1 MAEFPGVAWFQHL
14 RQAEQTR
21 RKDTERTVVVG
32 IRFSHRS
39 ASAGRHSRNWTRVVG
54 CLLVVLFCC
63 GMADACPTCK
73 DALHTDPAQ
82 ANLMRG
88 YFWSILFMMSM
99 PFVIFSSLGSYFYFQ
114 VRRAR
119 LLQSSQAIGQRQ
131 PSVAAST

>member
-1 MAEFPGVAWFQHL
+1 MGCL
-14 RQAEQTR
+14 
-21 RKDTERTVVVG
+21 VVV
-32 IRFSHRS
+32 
-39 ASAGRHSRNWTRVVG
+39 
-54 CLLVVLFCC
+54 LLCC
-63 GMADACPTCK
+63 GMADAGPTCK

-119 LLQSSQAIGQRQ
+119 LLQSSQTMGQRQ
-131 PSVAAST
+131 PSVVTSA

>member
-1 MAEFPGVAWFQHL
+1 MVDFWTGRFSNLGPAELAGTT
-14 RQAEQTR
+14 E
-21 RKDTERTVVVG
+21 ERTLVVGVRFSNRIATTGRQSRYWTRLMGCLVVV
-32 IRFSHRS
+32 
-39 ASAGRHSRNWTRVVG
+39 
-54 CLLVVLFCC
+54 LLCC

-119 LLQSSQAIGQRQ
+119 LLQSSQTMGQRQ
-131 PSVAAST
+131 PSVVTSA

>member
-1 MAEFPGVAWFQHL
+1 MDTRSANRIAAAGHHL
-14 RQAEQTR
+14 RDWPR
-21 RKDTERTVVVG
+21 
-32 IRFSHRS
+32 I
-39 ASAGRHSRNWTRVVG
+39 VG
-54 CLLVVLFCC
+54 CLVVVLFLC
-63 GMADACPTCK
+63 GVADACPTCK

-119 LLQSSQAIGQRQ
+119 LLQSSQVMGQGQ